1 MSLFIELKLGR
12 IFKTVSAY
20 AVMGW
25 LLSPSALAQ
34 LASPDETGLAY
45 GHVHLNVP
53 NIEEHL
59 EIWLE
64 HFDGDLITIGSSRAV
79 KFPNFILM
87 LNEQAPSLSSIETAM
102 HHFGFKLRNIGKF
115 IDKWEAAG
123 FEMGPI
129 FTGAEGYI
137 NAYVTLP
144 GGVEV
149 ELQEDQSLYKEFTG
163 YHIHYST
170 EGYEELLAWYIE
182 VFNLEAQ
189 ARGTIQSAT
198 NVPGMNL
205 SYGQLGARPFELGE
219 GPFAGT
225 DGTAI
230 DHVGFEIVNL
240 EAFCRE
246 LEAKGIV
253 FDQAYQWID
262 ALGFASA
269 SFTDPGGVK
278 VELTE
283 GLRSF

>member
-1 MSLFIELKLGR
+1 MK
-12 IFKTVSAY
+12 
-20 AVMGW
+20 
-25 LLSPSALAQ
+25 LLSFFISVLCLTNSVNAQ
-34 LASPDETGLAY
+34 LATPNEAGLAY

-53 NIEEHL
+53 DTEEHIA
-59 EIWLE
+59 IWIE
-64 HFDGDLITIGSSRAV
+64 HFDGERITIGSTSAV

-87 LNEQAPSLSSIETAM
+87 FDEQAPELRSVETAM

-123 FEMGPI
+123 FDMGPI
-129 FTGAEGYI
+129 FPGSEGYT

-170 EGYEELLAWYIE
+170 EAYEELLEWYNDT
-182 VFNLEAQ
+182 FNLVTQ
-189 ARGTIQSAT
+189 ARGTIASAT

-205 SYGQLGARPFELGE
+205 SYGQLGERPFELGE
-219 GPFAGT
+219 GPFAAT

-230 DHVGFEIVNL
+230 DHIGFEIVNL
-240 EAFCRE
+240 EAFCLQ
-246 LEAKGIV
+246 LEAKGIE

-262 ALGFASA
+262 TLGFASA
-269 SFTDPGGVK
+269 SFTDPAGIK
-278 VELTE
+278 VVLTE
-283 GLRSF
+283 GLRNF

>member
-1 MSLFIELKLGR
+1 MSLFNELKLMKIIKIVG
-12 IFKTVSAY
+12 AY
-20 AVMGW
+20 AILVWM
-25 LLSPSALAQ
+25 LIPTSLAQ
-34 LASPDETGLAY
+34 LASPDDTGLAY

-53 NIEEHL
+53 NIEEHID
-59 EIWLE
+59 IWIE
-64 HFDGDLITIGSSRAV
+64 HFDGELIMIGSASAV

-87 LNEQAPSLSSIETAM
+87 FDEQVPSLSSVETVM

-129 FTGAEGYI
+129 FTGAEGYT

-149 ELQEDQSLYKEFTG
+149 ELQEDQALYKEFTG

-170 EGYEELLAWYIE
+170 EGYEELLAWYVE
-182 VFNLEAQ
+182 VFNLETQ
-189 ARGTIQSAT
+189 ARGTIPSAT

-205 SYGQLGARPFELGE
+205 SFGQLGARPFELGE

-240 EAFCRE
+240 QAFCRG
-246 LEAKGIV
+246 LEAKGIM

-262 ALGFASA
+262 ELGFASA
-269 SFTDPGGVK
+269 SFIDPSGAK

-283 GLRSF
+283 GLREY

>member
-1 MSLFIELKLGR
+1 MK
-12 IFKTVSAY
+12 
-20 AVMGW
+20 
-25 LLSPSALAQ
+25 LLSFFISVLCLTNSVNAQ
-34 LASPDETGLAY
+34 LATPNEAGLAY

-53 NIEEHL
+53 DIEEHIA
-59 EIWLE
+59 IWIE
-64 HFDGDLITIGSSRAV
+64 HFDGERITIGSTSAV

-87 LNEQAPSLSSIETAM
+87 FDEQAPELRSVETAM

-123 FEMGPI
+123 FDMGPI
-129 FTGAEGYI
+129 FPGSEGYT

-170 EGYEELLAWYIE
+170 EAYEELLEWYNDT
-182 VFNLEAQ
+182 FNLVTQ
-189 ARGTIQSAT
+189 ARGTIASAT

-205 SYGQLGARPFELGE
+205 SYGQLGERPFELGE
-219 GPFAGT
+219 GPFAAT

-230 DHVGFEIVNL
+230 DHIGFEIVNL
-240 EAFCRE
+240 EAFCLR
-246 LEAKGIV
+246 LEAKGIE

-262 ALGFASA
+262 TLGFASA
-269 SFTDPGGVK
+269 SFTDPAGIK
-278 VELTE
+278 VVLTE
-283 GLRSF
+283 GLRNF

>member
-1 MSLFIELKLGR
+1 MK
-12 IFKTVSAY
+12 IFKIVGAY
-20 AVMGW
+20 TILVWM
-25 LLSPSALAQ
+25 LIPTSLAQ
-34 LASPDETGLAY
+34 LASPDDAGLAY

-53 NIEEHL
+53 NIEEHID
-59 EIWLE
+59 IWIE
-64 HFDGDLITIGSSRAV
+64 HFDGELIKIGSTSAV
-79 KFPNFILM
+79 KFLNFILM
-87 LNEQAPSLSSIETAM
+87 FDEQVPSLRSVETAM

-123 FEMGPI
+123 FDMGLI
-129 FTGAEGYI
+129 FTGSEGYT

-149 ELQEDQSLYKEFTG
+149 ELQEDQALYKKFTG

-170 EGYEELLAWYIE
+170 DEYEELLAWYIE
-182 VFNLEAQ
+182 VFNLEIQ
-189 ARGTIQSAT
+189 ARGTIPRAT

-205 SYGQLGARPFELGE
+205 SYGQLGERPFELGE

-240 EAFCRE
+240 EAFCLE
-246 LEAKGIV
+246 LEAKGIM

-262 ALGFASA
+262 ELGFATA
-269 SFTDPGGVK
+269 SFTDPSGVK